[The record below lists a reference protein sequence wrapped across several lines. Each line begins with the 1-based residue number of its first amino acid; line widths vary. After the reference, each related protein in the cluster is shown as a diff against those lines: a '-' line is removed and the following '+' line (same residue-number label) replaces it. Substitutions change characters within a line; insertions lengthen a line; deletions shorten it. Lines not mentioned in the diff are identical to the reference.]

1 MKKDFTQVKTIA
13 KNKTAILSDDGF
25 VPHLESS
32 HKAGLG
38 KTSIAI
44 STCVSSE
51 ENAPVE
57 KGFLKPDRGIEPL
70 GHKLTRLVTH
80 HASGCAQFYH
90 AGNTRYAAFADVPFY
105 YSAQASAA
113 STPATAGGATFL
125 MGMPF

>member
-1 MKKDFTQVKTIA
+1 M
-13 KNKTAILSDDGF
+13 
-25 VPHLESS
+25 
-32 HKAGLG
+32 
-38 KTSIAI
+38 
-44 STCVSSE
+44 SSE
-51 ENAPVE
+51 ETGIGVPARRSLAVPVRSFVRSRGVGGE
-57 KGFLKPDRGIEPL
+57 NVPVQPPRGIEPL
-70 GHKLTRLVTH
+70 GHKLTRLVPH